1 MQCNF
6 CFAFGNIF
14 YLTTWLKGSE
24 EAIFDLESE
33 ISRNEVQKESCSA
46 NQQCLCNLEKYS
58 RLGRRTGQPIRAG
71 VRGQASKIGGKQ
83 CRQEQQGAVSHRCH
97 TGVTCLLLGSPTAY
111 IRVRPHALP
120 SVPPKLLWTWEV
132 RVECTRTTRGN
143 PASTSA
149 RATLSTS
156 TPASAM
162 FVQHPQTSPLTRILV
177 LPMRV
182 CIRQTSH
189 RGGSGS
195 SQGRMERARRTR
207 SWPSARSSLGLQVF
221 KSTSFVCF

>member
-14 YLTTWLKGSE
+14 YLTNWLKGSE

-33 ISRNEVQKESCSA
+33 ISRNEVQKASCSA
-46 NQQCLCNLEKYS
+46 NQQCLCNLERFEVKEAHWTANQS
-58 RLGRRTGQPIRAG
+58 RCEGAGLENWRKAVQAGAARRG
-71 VRGQASKIGGKQ
+71 VTP
-83 CRQEQQGAVSHRCH
+83 VSHRCH
-97 TGVTCLLLGSPTAY
+97 TGVTCLLLGPPAAY

-149 RATLSTS
+149 RVTLSTS

-207 SWPSARSSLGLQVF
+207 SWPSARSSRWPTSLQ
-221 KSTSFVCF
+221 KH

>member
-1 MQCNF
+1 MFFIWQTDWEAQKKPF
-6 CFAFGNIF
+6 
-14 YLTTWLKGSE
+14 LTSRVKFQETRFRRRP
-24 EAIFDLESE
+24 AQP
-33 ISRNEVQKESCSA
+33 ISRPEGAYATSKD
-46 NQQCLCNLEKYS
+46 S
-58 RLGRRTGQPIRAG
+58 RLGRRTGRPIRAG
-71 VRGQASKIGGKQ
+71 VRGPNASLETLEESQ
-83 CRQEQQGAVSHRCH
+83 EEQQGPVSHQCH
-97 TGVTCLLLGSPTAY
+97 TGVTCFLLGPPTAY